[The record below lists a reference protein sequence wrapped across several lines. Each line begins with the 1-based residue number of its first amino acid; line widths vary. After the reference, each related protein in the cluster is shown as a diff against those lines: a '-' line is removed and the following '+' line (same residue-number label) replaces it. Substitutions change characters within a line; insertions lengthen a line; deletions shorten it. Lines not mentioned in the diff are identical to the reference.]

1 MMVRSS
7 KTRRRLRIWWAG
19 ALALSVC
26 MCTSGKGM
34 RAEERLVPSLA
45 IPDVT
50 GGSPA
55 PIQAQGLA
63 EARVASDPKM
73 RYLIE
78 ELITQRFEG
87 ARLSIDLAEVKLEAA
102 QIKEISHQQAELL
115 TALIAA
121 LKIRDREDAS
131 LRAETAD
138 LRQLLEAAQTELER
152 ERVENRR
159 LAVELAAALEAAN
172 WVKMRAL
179 GNLPVAR
186 APQIGALYATN
197 GSAALE
203 RAKQPA
209 GMNTAATVKLSL
221 IINNK
226 GSDHG
231 NPQ

>member
-1 MMVRSS
+1 
-7 KTRRRLRIWWAG
+7 
-19 ALALSVC
+19 
-26 MCTSGKGM
+26 MCTSGKDM

-50 GGSPA
+50 AGSPA

-63 EARVASDPKM
+63 EARAANDPKM

-87 ARLSIDLAEVKLEAA
+87 ARLSIELAEAKLEAA
-102 QIKEISHQQAELL
+102 QVKEISHQQAELL

-121 LKIRDREDAS
+121 LRIRDREDAS

-159 LAVELAAALEAAN
+159 LAVELAAAQEAAN
-172 WVKMRAL
+172 GVKMMAL

-186 APQIGALYATN
+186 GPQIGALHAAN

-203 RAKQPA
+203 RAKQPE
-209 GMNTAATVKLSL
+209 GMNTAAIVKFVF
-221 IINNK
+221 NNK
-226 GSDHG
+226 GSDHE